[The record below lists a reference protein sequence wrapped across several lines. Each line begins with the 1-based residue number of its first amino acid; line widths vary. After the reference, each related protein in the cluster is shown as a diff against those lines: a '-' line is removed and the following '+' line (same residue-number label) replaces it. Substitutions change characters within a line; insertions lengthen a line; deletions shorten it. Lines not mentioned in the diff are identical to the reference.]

1 MEKLKIEYL
10 KKEDLKPY
18 ANNAKLHP
26 AEQIEQIKESIKD
39 VGFLDPI
46 GIWKDNVIIEGHGRW
61 LAVMEMDEIQ
71 EVPVIRLDMLS
82 DKDRRGYIIAH
93 NKIAMNTGFDEDL
106 LSIELKDLVG
116 EINLTNLGFSEF
128 EVSML
133 TEDFMPEPYDNE
145 LANQYDNSTSYLLND
160 YIRDSELQQSRAKNR
175 KNAFGLRGRQVLDN
189 CINAKQRQLRRIQKG
204 MARIKHHLP
213 RSGLRRGK

>member
-61 LAVMEMDEIQ
+61 LAVMEMDDIED
-71 EVPVIRLDMLS
+71 VPVIRIDHLTDEQRREYALVHNKLTMNTEF
-82 DKDRRGYIIAH
+82 DKDLLAIELENIL
-93 NKIAMNTGFDEDL
+93 NIDMTQFGFDFELTYNDSKQIEAKYED
-106 LSIELKDLVG
+106 SISVVIECKN
-116 EINLTNLGFSEF
+116 EIEAEQIFNRLTKEGYECRI
-128 EVSML
+128 
-133 TEDFMPEPYDNE
+133 
-145 LANQYDNSTSYLLND
+145 STL
-160 YIRDSELQQSRAKNR
+160 
-175 KNAFGLRGRQVLDN
+175 
-189 CINAKQRQLRRIQKG
+189 
-204 MARIKHHLP
+204 
-213 RSGLRRGK
+213 